1 MEIKYAVFILTHGR
15 PNSVK
20 TYNTLRK
27 SGYTGNIYLVIDSD
41 DKKKQEYL
49 SKYKSEVIIFDKKD
63 YKGTFDIMDNF
74 DNDKVIVFARN
85 ALYDIARKL
94 NLDYFF
100 EYEDDY
106 SAFYH
111 RYAKGNVLKSISI
124 TDMHL
129 VFNHMIDFLNT
140 TKIDTLAFVQGGDLI
155 GGKDSLTSNNY
166 KRKAMNTFVFK
177 VNKDRKDD
185 ILFLGRMND
194 DVNTYLNYGKVGK
207 LFFQTTNIQVCQ
219 ELTQKNSGGNTEA
232 YKMYGTYLKT
242 FYSLMIEPSCCKIYQ
257 IGTSSKRIHHSI
269 KWINAVPMIIKENH
283 KKKLNGIL

>member
-1 MEIKYAVFILTHGR
+1 MKNNYAVFILTHGR

-20 TYNTLRK
+20 TYKTLRNC
-27 SGYTGNIYLVIDSD
+27 GYTGKIYLVIDSD
-41 DKKKQEYL
+41 DKNKQDYL
-49 SKYKSEVIIFDKKD
+49 NKYKSEVIIFDKKD

-85 ALYDIARKL
+85 ALYKIAREL

-111 RYAKGNVLKSISI
+111 RYALGNVLKSISI
-124 TDMHL
+124 TNMDL
-129 VFNHMIDFLNT
+129 VYKYMIEFLDSS
-140 TKIDTLAFVQGGDLI
+140 KVSTLAFVQGGDLI
-155 GGKDSLTSNNY
+155 GGKDSLISNNY

-177 VNKDRKDD
+177 VNENPEEDL
-185 ILFLGRMND
+185 LFLGRMND
-194 DVNTYLNYGKVGK
+194 DVNTYLNYGKIGK

-219 ELTQKNSGGNTEA
+219 ELTQKKSGGNTGA
-232 YKMYGTYLKT
+232 YKMYGTYLKS

-269 KWINAVPMIIKENH
+269 KWINAVPQIIDEKF
-283 KKKLNGIL
+283 KKK

>member
-1 MEIKYAVFILTHGR
+1 MENNYAVFILTHGR

-20 TYNTLRK
+20 TYTTLRK
-27 SGYTGNIYLVIDSD
+27 CGYSGKIYLLIDSD
-41 DKKKQEYL
+41 DKKKQDYIN
-49 SKYKSEVIIFDKKD
+49 KYKSEVIIFDKKD

-85 ALYDIARKL
+85 AVYKIAREL

-111 RYAKGNVLKSISI
+111 RYPLGNVLKSISI
-124 TDMHL
+124 TNMDL
-129 VFNHMIDFLNT
+129 VYKHMIDFLDSS
-140 TKIDTLAFVQGGDLI
+140 KVSTLAFVQGGDLI
-155 GGKDSLTSNNY
+155 GGKDSLISNNY

-177 VNKDRKDD
+177 VNKNPEDD
-185 ILFLGRMND
+185 LLFLGRMND
-194 DVNTYLNYGKVGK
+194 DVNSYLNYGKVGK

-219 ELTQKNSGGNTEA
+219 ELTQKKAGGNTEA
-232 YKMYGTYLKT
+232 YKMFGTYLKT

-269 KWINAVPMIIKENH
+269 KWINAVPMIIEEKY
-283 KKKLNGIL
+283 KKTI